1 MWSRQFVVFGPAC
14 TLGVTLAACVT
25 GAALLRR
32 QLVWHD
38 AAVVGD
44 LVTLVWTVGGSAG
57 VLLSAMLF
65 GLVRNAARSE
75 SARERELA
83 VHAHALEQRVAEDRN
98 ELVRKTGELSVL
110 SQQLSAAEA
119 FFGNLI
125 ESSVDAIVTLSP
137 RGRITFVSQG
147 GRRMFGYAAA
157 DVVGTPVGRYWARG
171 GEDLRAFRRQLGAQ
185 GRVQSHDTELQASD
199 GRTLAVNLSAS
210 RLRNG
215 DGATYG
221 VIAIVRDVTELR
233 RLQERMIRGEQLAAT
248 GLLAA
253 GVAHE
258 IGNALTCVSSLCQML
273 ASLAVEPR
281 LRQGLR
287 DVLGHADRIDR
298 ILQDLTRLARPRPF
312 QIAETALAELLDT
325 AVRLA
330 RHHRVV
336 HPMRIVTTVEPAL
349 PAIHVSADHLQQV
362 FVNLILNAA
371 ESGGDLTIAAARDG
385 DAVRVEFRDT
395 GCGMSAEQ
403 LERLFDPF
411 FSTKEGAGAR
421 GLGLFVCHEIVRH
434 HQGRIAA
441 DSRPGVGSTVTVTL
455 PLHER

>member
-1 MWSRQFVVFGPAC
+1 MWSKQFAV
-14 TLGVTLAACVT
+14 
-25 GAALLRR
+25 RR
-32 QLVWHD
+32 RH
-38 AAVVGD
+38 
-44 LVTLVWTVGGSAG
+44 
-57 VLLSAMLF
+57 
-65 GLVRNAARSE
+65 AARAAT
-75 SARERELA
+75 ARERQLA
-83 VHAHALEQRVAEDRN
+83 LHARALEQRLAEDRS

-147 GRRMFGYAAA
+147 GRSMFGYGAA
-157 DVVGTPVGRYWARG
+157 DVVGTPVRRYWARG
-171 GEDLRAFRRQLGAQ
+171 EEDLRAFRRQLAAE
-185 GRVQSHDTELQASD
+185 GRIRSHETELRAAD
-199 GRTLAVNLSAS
+199 GRALAVNLSAS
-210 RLRNG
+210 RLSNR

-233 RLQERMIRGEQLAAT
+233 RLQEQMIRGERLAAT

-273 ASLAVEPR
+273 ASLAEEPR

-312 QIAETALAELLDT
+312 QFAETSLAELLDT

-330 RHHRVV
+330 RHSPVAHRLRV
-336 HPMRIVTTVEPAL
+336 VTTVEPGL
-349 PAIHVSADHLQQV
+349 PPLRVSADHLLQV

-371 ESGGDLTIAAARDG
+371 ESGGDLAIAAARDG

-411 FSTKEGAGAR
+411 FSTKEEAGAR
-421 GLGLFVCHEIVRH
+421 GLGLFVCREIVRH
-434 HQGRIAA
+434 HQGHIVAEGH
-441 DSRPGVGSTVTVTL
+441 PGAGSTVTVTL
-455 PLHER
+455 PLPER